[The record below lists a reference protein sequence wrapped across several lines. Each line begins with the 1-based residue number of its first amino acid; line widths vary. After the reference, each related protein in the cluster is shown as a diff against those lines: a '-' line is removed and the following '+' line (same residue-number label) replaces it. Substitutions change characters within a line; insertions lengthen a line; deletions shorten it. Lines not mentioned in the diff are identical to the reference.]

1 MSFRQFA
8 FHNIRR
14 NTSAYIAYFS
24 SSSFAV
30 MTLFTYLLFIHHPDI
45 AKAPLG
51 KMASVGMEIASY
63 ITFIFSFLFVL
74 YSISAFLRVRLKEF
88 GILTILGAQRKQ
100 LNWLIFLENMII
112 GTISVA
118 TGILGGLIFAKLFL
132 LFGENVLELKNLP
145 MYVPVKAIWITVAA
159 FMALFF
165 IMSSMTSF
173 FVRQSKA
180 LEMLQGSSKPK
191 KEPKAS
197 IWLALLSVITLSS
210 SVYVIQRELN
220 EISILYALL
229 LDLIGLYF
237 FFTQLSVVIIR
248 LLKKNRRIYWH
259 GINLLW
265 ISELAYK
272 VKDNARMFFM
282 ITMVTTVACTS
293 AGIVLALKQQAE
305 TMYKENPFAFTVY
318 SEDQKQPV
326 FTEKIEQTLKSEGI
340 EYKKF
345 PIRAMLFSLKG
356 LKDQNLNMVR
366 QSEYKEMARSLSLP
380 IISLQDYE
388 TLLIQPTVSKKQLPA
403 DLTQL
408 TFANEKLP
416 QLMIKKQFKK
426 TLIESVPLA
435 VVNDHT
441 YDQMTKTYKNK
452 IGQDYYYFIPSWNHD
467 KVSTSNSTELKI
479 STELENW
486 DRSINHQIGGFIL
499 SRGFQYQTTQQGT
512 NVVIF
517 IGLFIV
523 AIFSVFIASFLYFK
537 LFSDLQQDKRYYH
550 GLSKIGLSLKEMKRT
565 ATNQIALLF
574 YIPIFFA
581 GIQTMVGISI
591 LGDVYDT
598 GTLTVGLTAIGIFVA
613 IQTVYFFI
621 VRARYLAQLK
631 NVMV

>member
-8 FHNIRR
+8 FNNIRR
-14 NTSAYIAYFS
+14 NTSAYIAYFL

-30 MTLFTYLLFIHHPDI
+30 MAFFTYLLFIHHPDI

-51 KMASVGMEIASY
+51 KMASVGMEVASY
-63 ITFIFSFLFVL
+63 LTFIFSFLFVL

-112 GTISVA
+112 GTLSVV

-145 MYVPVKAIWITVAA
+145 MYVPVKAIWITIAA

-197 IWLALLSVITLSS
+197 IWLALLSVVTLSS
-210 SVYVIQRELN
+210 SVFLLQGKLSEESL
-220 EISILYALL
+220 LCALL

-248 LLKKNRRIYWH
+248 ILKKNRRTYWR

-282 ITMVTTVACTS
+282 ITMVTTMACTS
-293 AGIVLALKQQAE
+293 ASIVLALKQQAE
-305 TMYKENPFAFTVY
+305 AMYKDNPFAFTVY
-318 SEDQKQPV
+318 SEDQKKPV
-326 FTEKIEQTLKSEGI
+326 FTEKIEQTLKNEGI
-340 EYKKF
+340 TYKKF
-345 PIRAMLFSLKG
+345 PIKTMFLNVKE
-356 LKDQNLNMVR
+356 LKDQSVNMVR
-366 QSEYKEMARSLSLP
+366 QSEYEGMARSLSLP
-380 IISLQDYE
+380 VIPLQDHE
-388 TLLIQPTVSKKQLPA
+388 TLLIQPTVTKKQLPV
-403 DLTQL
+403 DLTHLSFTGKERPEL
-408 TFANEKLP
+408 T
-416 QLMIKKQFKK
+416 IKKMYNR
-426 TLIESVPLA
+426 TLIGSITLA

-441 YDQMTKTYKNK
+441 YDHIAKTYRNK
-452 IGQDYYYFIPSWNHD
+452 ISQDYYYLIPSWNNK
-467 KVSTSNSTELKI
+467 KVPTSNSTELKI
-479 STELENW
+479 SAELENW
-486 DRSINHQIGGFIL
+486 NPSVENGLIL
-499 SRGFQYQTTQQGT
+499 ARGSQYQMTQQGA

-517 IGLFIV
+517 VGLFIV

-581 GIQTMVGISI
+581 GIQTLVGISI
-591 LGDVYDT
+591 LGDAYNT